1 MKLNFCNSRQEMGEK
16 AGREAGDMLRALLGS
31 QETVRM
37 IFAAAPS
44 QNETLEAL
52 CGLEGIDWS
61 RVEAFHMDEYVGLS
75 ADHPA
80 AFGNYLKE
88 HVFGR
93 LPFGRIEYIRVDA
106 EDAQAECERYTAL
119 LQEKPVDIVMLGIG
133 ENGHIAFNDPGVAD
147 FKDKAWVKEVELDE
161 VCRMQQ
167 VHDGCFE
174 SLDKVPKTALT
185 LTIPAL
191 VSAGHMYCSV
201 PAASKANAVRDA
213 VEGPINEA
221 CPATILR
228 KHADSHLYLDRDSAR
243 LIRIV

>member
-1 MKLNFCNSRQEMGEK
+1 
-16 AGREAGDMLRALLGS
+16 
-31 QETVRM
+31 
-37 IFAAAPS
+37 
-44 QNETLEAL
+44 
-52 CGLEGIDWS
+52 
-61 RVEAFHMDEYVGLS
+61 
-75 ADHPA
+75 
-80 AFGNYLKE
+80 
-88 HVFGR
+88 
-93 LPFGRIEYIRVDA
+93 
-106 EDAQAECERYTAL
+106 
-119 LQEKPVDIVMLGIG
+119 VMLGIG

-228 KHADSHLYLDRDSAR
+228 KHADAHLYLDRDSAR